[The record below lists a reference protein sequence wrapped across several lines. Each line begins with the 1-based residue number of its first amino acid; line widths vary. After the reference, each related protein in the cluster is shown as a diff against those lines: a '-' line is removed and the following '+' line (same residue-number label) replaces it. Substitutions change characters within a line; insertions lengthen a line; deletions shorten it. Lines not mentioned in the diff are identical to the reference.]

1 MSPHPPSEIVSFS
14 ARIRQ
19 INLLE
24 SFLSF
29 SEAKRAWFYTI
40 AAACVAIIG
49 WFDWLLE
56 NVSLGFL
63 YIVPMLLASATLR
76 RLQMM
81 ILATACG
88 VLREMFSPVHG
99 QPGVVGRTIIGV
111 AGFATAGFFVSEL
124 NRSRKLVTRHLEER
138 EEQIQ
143 LRRQAEEELRAV
155 IDTSPLAVLTIDST
169 GRVLLAN
176 ESARQVLGF
185 QQFLLPG
192 QDIQPYLPILKRFLA
207 VQHSTG
213 CLRTTVES
221 RGQRENGEVFL
232 ANIWLST
239 YATDSGPQLAAFIWD
254 ASENLRDREGTG
266 LNSMM
271 ATSRVVIGAVS
282 HEIRNLAAAA
292 LSAHRGLA
300 SLPGIE
306 QIEHFHALG
315 TIIIALERIAASGL
329 RLSSGQRTA
338 VANLGM
344 LLDEFRVVIEP
355 AFRDLGISV
364 NWQLADE
371 LPLVQGDHHSLL
383 QVFLNLARNSE
394 RALEAAETKV
404 LTVVSNLENDLVM
417 VRFRDT
423 GCGVSKPDDLF
434 MPFQPGAQ
442 STGLGLYIARAVV
455 RSYGGDLRYEPQ
467 SRGSCFALQLWPAE
481 NRQDRHGS

>member
-239 YATDSGPQLAAFIWD
+239 YATDSGPQ
-254 ASENLRDREGTG
+254 
-266 LNSMM
+266 
-271 ATSRVVIGAVS
+271 
-282 HEIRNLAAAA
+282 
-292 LSAHRGLA
+292 
-300 SLPGIE
+300 
-306 QIEHFHALG
+306 
-315 TIIIALERIAASGL
+315 
-329 RLSSGQRTA
+329 
-338 VANLGM
+338 
-344 LLDEFRVVIEP
+344 
-355 AFRDLGISV
+355 
-364 NWQLADE
+364 
-371 LPLVQGDHHSLL
+371 
-383 QVFLNLARNSE
+383 
-394 RALEAAETKV
+394 
-404 LTVVSNLENDLVM
+404 
-417 VRFRDT
+417 
-423 GCGVSKPDDLF
+423 
-434 MPFQPGAQ
+434 
-442 STGLGLYIARAVV
+442 
-455 RSYGGDLRYEPQ
+455 
-467 SRGSCFALQLWPAE
+467 
-481 NRQDRHGS
+481 

>member
-1 MSPHPPSEIVSFS
+1 M
-14 ARIRQ
+14 RIRQ

-24 SFLSF
+24 SFLAF
-29 SEAKRAWFYTI
+29 SEANRAWFYAI
-40 AAACVAIIG
+40 AAVCLALIG
-49 WFDWLLE
+49 WLDWLVI

-63 YIVPMLLASATLR
+63 YIVPMLLTSATLR

-81 ILATACG
+81 ILATICG
-88 VLREMFSPVHG
+88 VLREVFSPLHN
-99 QPGVVGRTIIGV
+99 QPGVLGRTLIGV
-111 AGFATAGFFVSEL
+111 AVFAMAGFFVSEL

-138 EEQIQ
+138 EEQVQ

-155 IDTSPLAVLTIDST
+155 IDTSPLAVLTLDST

-176 ESARQVLGF
+176 ESAKQVLGF
-185 QQFLLPG
+185 DQPLRPG
-192 QDIQPYLPILKRFLA
+192 QEIQPYLPILTRFLS
-207 VQHSTG
+207 VHSTTG
-213 CLRTTVES
+213 LRTTVES

-239 YATDSGPQLAAFIWD
+239 YATDCGPQLAAFIWD

-292 LSAHRGLA
+292 LSAHHGLA
-300 SLPGIE
+300 SLSGIE
-306 QIEHFHALG
+306 QMEHFRALG
-315 TIIIALERIAASGL
+315 TIITGLERIAASGL
-329 RLSSGQRTA
+329 RLSSGQRAA

-355 AFRDLGISV
+355 AFRDAGISID
-364 NWQLADE
+364 WQLAHG

-394 RALEAAETKV
+394 RALETAERKA
-404 LTVVSNLENDLVM
+404 LTVVAGLENDLVI
-417 VRFRDT
+417 VRFQDT
-423 GCGVSKPDDLF
+423 GPGVSNPDDLF
-434 MPFQPGAQ
+434 KPFQPGAQ
-442 STGLGLYIARAVV
+442 ATGLGLYIARAVV

-467 SRGSCFALQLWPAE
+467 PRGSCFALQLWPAE
-481 NRQDRHGS
+481 DGQEHHGG

>member
-1 MSPHPPSEIVSFS
+1 M
-14 ARIRQ
+14 RTRQ

-24 SFLSF
+24 SFLAF
-29 SEAKRAWFYTI
+29 SEANRAWFYAI
-40 AAACVAIIG
+40 AAVCLAVIG
-49 WFDWLLE
+49 WLDWLVI

-63 YIVPMLLASATLR
+63 YIVPMLLTSATLR

-81 ILATACG
+81 ILATICG
-88 VLREMFSPVHG
+88 VLREVFGPLHN
-99 QPGVVGRTIIGV
+99 QPGVLGRTLIGV
-111 AGFATAGFFVSEL
+111 AVFAMAGFFVSEL
-124 NRSRKLVTRHLEER
+124 NRNRKLVTTHLAER

-155 IDTSPLAVLTIDST
+155 IDTSPLAVLTLDST

-176 ESARQVLGF
+176 ESAKQVLGF
-185 QQFLLPG
+185 EQPLGPG
-192 QDIQPYLPILKRFLA
+192 QDIQPYLPILTRFLSR
-207 VQHSTG
+207 HSSTG
-213 CLRTTVES
+213 LRTTVES
-221 RGQRENGEVFL
+221 RGQRQNGEVFL

-300 SLPGIE
+300 SLSGIE
-306 QIEHFHALG
+306 QMEHFRALG
-315 TIIIALERIAASGL
+315 TIITGLERIAASGL
-329 RLSSGQRTA
+329 RLSSGQRAA

-355 AFRDLGISV
+355 AFRDAGISID
-364 NWQLADE
+364 WQLAHG

-394 RALEAAETKV
+394 RALETAEHKA
-404 LTVVSNLENDLVM
+404 LTVVSGLENELVM
-417 VRFRDT
+417 VRFQDT
-423 GCGVSKPDDLF
+423 GPGVSSPDELF
-434 MPFQPGAQ
+434 KPFQPGAQ
-442 STGLGLYIARAVV
+442 ATGLGLYIARAVV

-467 SRGSCFALQLWPAE
+467 PSGSCFALQLWPAE
-481 NRQDRHGS
+481 DGQEHHGS

>member
-1 MSPHPPSEIVSFS
+1 MS
-14 ARIRQ
+14 IRQ

-24 SFLSF
+24 SFLAF
-29 SEAKRAWFYTI
+29 SEANRVWFYTI

-49 WFDWLLE
+49 WFDWVAV

-63 YIVPMLLASATLR
+63 YIVPILLASATLR

-81 ILATACG
+81 ILATSCG
-88 VLREMFSPVHG
+88 VLREMFSPTHD
-99 QPGVVGRTIIGV
+99 QPGAMGRILIGV
-111 AGFATAGFFVSEL
+111 AAFAMAGFFVSEL

-138 EEQIQ
+138 EEQMQ

-155 IDTSPLAVLTIDST
+155 IDTSPLAVLTLDST

-176 ESARQVLGF
+176 ESAMQVLGF
-185 QQFLLPG
+185 QQPLVSG
-192 QDIQPYLPILKRFLA
+192 REIQPYLPILTRFLA
-207 VQHSTG
+207 VHRSTG
-213 CLRTTVES
+213 GLRTSVES
-221 RGQRENGEVFL
+221 RGQRENGELFL

-306 QIEHFHALG
+306 RTEHFRALG

-329 RLSSGQRTA
+329 RLSSGQRAA

-355 AFRDLGISV
+355 AFRDAGISIS
-364 NWQLADE
+364 WQLAGE

-394 RALEAAETKV
+394 RALESADLKA
-404 LTVVSNLENDLVM
+404 LTVESGLENDLVI
-417 VRFRDT
+417 VRFRDS
-423 GCGVSKPDDLF
+423 GCGVSNPDHLF
-434 MPFQPGAQ
+434 TPFQPGAQ
-442 STGLGLYIARAVV
+442 ATGLGLYIARAVV

-467 SRGSCFALQLWPAE
+467 SRGSCFALQLWPVE
-481 NRQDRHGS
+481 DGQVHHGS

>member
-1 MSPHPPSEIVSFS
+1 M
-14 ARIRQ
+14 RIRQ
-19 INLLE
+19 INRLE
-24 SFLSF
+24 SFLAF
-29 SEAKRAWFYTI
+29 SEANRAWFYTI

-49 WFDWLLE
+49 WLDWLVV

-63 YIVPMLLASATLR
+63 YIVPILLASATLR

-81 ILATACG
+81 ILATVCG
-88 VLREMFSPVHG
+88 ILREMFSPVHG
-99 QPGVVGRTIIGV
+99 QPGAVGRTLIGI
-111 AGFATAGFFVSEL
+111 AGFAMAGFFVSEL
-124 NRSRKLVTRHLEER
+124 NRNRKLVTRHLEER
-138 EEQIQ
+138 EEQIL

-155 IDTSPLAVLTIDST
+155 IDTSPLAVLTIDTT

-176 ESARQVLGF
+176 ESAKQVLGF
-185 QQFLLPG
+185 QQPLVSG
-192 QDIQPYLPILKRFLA
+192 REIQPYLPILTRFLA
-207 VQHSTG
+207 VQHSSG
-213 CLRTTVES
+213 GLRTTVES

-292 LSAHRGLA
+292 LSAHHGLA
-300 SLPGIE
+300 SLAGIDRM
-306 QIEHFHALG
+306 EHFRALG
-315 TIIIALERIAASGL
+315 TIITALERIAASGL
-329 RLSSGQRTA
+329 RLSSGQRAA

-355 AFRDLGISV
+355 AFRDAGISID
-364 NWQLADE
+364 WKLASV

-383 QVFLNLARNSE
+383 QIFLNLARNSE
-394 RALEAAETKV
+394 RALEGADPKALIVE
-404 LTVVSNLENDLVM
+404 SGLENDLVM
-417 VRFRDT
+417 VRFRDS
-423 GCGVSKPDDLF
+423 GCGVSNPDHLF

-442 STGLGLYIARAVV
+442 ATGLGLYIARAVV

-467 SRGSCFALQLWPAE
+467 LRGSCFALQLWPAE
-481 NRQDRHGS
+481 DGQQRHGS

>member
-1 MSPHPPSEIVSFS
+1 VRTSPLFS
-14 ARIRQ
+14 MRMRQ

-24 SFLSF
+24 SFLAF
-29 SEAKRAWFYTI
+29 SEANRAWFYAI
-40 AAACVAIIG
+40 AAVCLAVIG
-49 WFDWLLE
+49 WLDWLVI

-63 YIVPMLLASATLR
+63 YIVPVLLTSATLR

-88 VLREMFSPVHG
+88 VLREVFSPIHN
-99 QPGVVGRTIIGV
+99 QPGVLGRTLIGV
-111 AGFATAGFFVSEL
+111 AVFAMAGFFVSEL
-124 NRSRKLVTRHLEER
+124 NRSRKLVTHHLEER
-138 EEQIQ
+138 EEQIL

-155 IDTSPLAVLTIDST
+155 IDTSPLAVLTLDSA

-176 ESARQVLGF
+176 ESANQVLGF
-185 QQFLLPG
+185 EQPLLPG
-192 QDIQPYLPILKRFLA
+192 QEIQPYLPILTRFLS
-207 VQHSTG
+207 VHSSTG
-213 CLRTTVES
+213 LRTTVES
-221 RGQRENGEVFL
+221 RGQRENGEWFL

-300 SLPGIE
+300 SVAGIE
-306 QIEHFHALG
+306 QMEHFRALG
-315 TIIIALERIAASGL
+315 TIITGLERIAASGL
-329 RLSSGQRTA
+329 RLSSGQRAA

-355 AFRDLGISV
+355 AFREAGITID
-364 NWQLADE
+364 WQLAHG

-394 RALEAAETKV
+394 RALQSAPRKA
-404 LTVVSNLENDLVM
+404 LTVVCGLENDLVM
-417 VRFRDT
+417 VRFQDT
-423 GCGVSKPDDLF
+423 GTGVSNPDDLF
-434 MPFQPGAQ
+434 KPFQPGAQ
-442 STGLGLYIARAVV
+442 ATGLGLYIARAVL

-467 SRGSCFALQLWPAE
+467 PCGSCFALQLWPAE
-481 NRQDRHGS
+481 DGQEHHRS

>member
-1 MSPHPPSEIVSFS
+1 MQ
-14 ARIRQ
+14 RTQ

-24 SFLSF
+24 SFLAF
-29 SEAKRAWFYTI
+29 SEANRVWFYTI
-40 AAACVAIIG
+40 AAACLAIIG
-49 WFDWLLE
+49 WFDWLAD

-63 YIVPMLLASATLR
+63 YIVPILLASATLR

-81 ILATACG
+81 ILATICG
-88 VLREMFSPVHG
+88 VLREVFNPIHG
-99 QPGVVGRTIIGV
+99 QPGVLGRTLIGV
-111 AGFATAGFFVSEL
+111 AAFAMAGFFVSEL
-124 NRSRKLVTRHLEER
+124 NRSRKLVTRHLAER
-138 EEQIQ
+138 EEQYQ

-155 IDTSPLAVLTIDST
+155 IDTSPLAVLTLDST

-176 ESARQVLGF
+176 ESAKQVLGF
-185 QQFLLPG
+185 QQPLLSG
-192 QDIQPYLPILKRFLA
+192 QEIQPYLPILTRFLA
-207 VQHSTG
+207 VHPASG
-213 CLRTTVES
+213 LRTTVES

-300 SLPGIE
+300 SLAGID
-306 QIEHFHALG
+306 QLEHFRALG
-315 TIIIALERIAASGL
+315 TIITALERIAASGL
-329 RLSSGQRTA
+329 RLSSGQRAA

-344 LLDEFRVVIEP
+344 LLDEFRVVVEP
-355 AFRDLGISV
+355 AFRDAGIRID
-364 NWQLADE
+364 WHLADG
-371 LPLVQGDHHSLL
+371 LPLVQADHHSLL

-394 RALEAAETKV
+394 RALAAAETKA
-404 LTVVSNLENDLVM
+404 LTVVSGLENDLVM

-423 GCGVSKPDDLF
+423 GCGVSNPDGLF
-434 MPFQPGAQ
+434 MPFQPGAKA
-442 STGLGLYIARAVV
+442 TGLGLYIARAVV

-467 SRGSCFALQLWPAE
+467 LRGSCFALQLWPAE
-481 NRQDRHGS
+481 DEPERYGS

>member
-1 MSPHPPSEIVSFS
+1 
-14 ARIRQ
+14 
-19 INLLE
+19 
-24 SFLSF
+24 
-29 SEAKRAWFYTI
+29 
-40 AAACVAIIG
+40 
-49 WFDWLLE
+49 
-56 NVSLGFL
+56 
-63 YIVPMLLASATLR
+63 
-76 RLQMM
+76 MM
-81 ILATACG
+81 ILATICG
-88 VLREMFSPVHG
+88 VLREMFNYPIHN
-99 QPGVVGRTIIGV
+99 QPGALGRIVIGV
-111 AGFATAGFFVSEL
+111 AGFAMAGFFVSEL
-124 NRSRKLVTRHLEER
+124 NRTRKLVTRHLGER

-143 LRRQAEEELRAV
+143 LRRLAEEELRAV
-155 IDTSPLAVLTIDST
+155 IDTSPLAVLTLNSK
-169 GRVLLAN
+169 GSVLLAN
-176 ESARQVLGF
+176 ESARQVLGLHEF
-185 QQFLLPG
+185 VLQG
-192 QDIQPYLPILKRFLA
+192 REIQPYLPILTRFLA
-207 VQHSTG
+207 VHSATG
-213 CLRTTVES
+213 LRTTVES

-292 LSAHRGLA
+292 LSAHSGLA
-300 SLPGIE
+300 SLAGIE
-306 QIEHFHALG
+306 QMEHFRALG
-315 TIIIALERIAASGL
+315 TIITALERIAASGL
-329 RLSSGQRTA
+329 RLSSGQRAA

-355 AFRDLGISV
+355 AFRDAGISID
-364 NWQLADE
+364 WQIASD

-394 RALEAAETKV
+394 RALEAAERKA
-404 LTVVSNLENDLVM
+404 LTVTSGLENDLVI
-417 VRFRDT
+417 VRFQDT
-423 GCGVSKPDDLF
+423 GCGVSNPDDLF

-481 NRQDRHGS
+481 NAQERQGN